1 MRSCERATVARP
13 SISISDELLE
23 EFDDKLFEMKAAGK
37 LDRDVSRSELIAR
50 LMYEWVQEREDVPD
64 EL

>member
-1 MRSCERATVARP
+1 MARP
-13 SISISDELLE
+13 SISVSDELLE

-50 LMYEWVQEREDVPD
+50 LMSEWIEEREDVPD
-64 EL
+64 PL

>member
-1 MRSCERATVARP
+1 VARP
-13 SISISDELLE
+13 SISVSDELLE

-50 LMYEWVQEREDVPD
+50 LMSEWVEERDDVPD
-64 EL
+64 PL